1 MTDKIKVIITND
13 QKEIKIPTGVRMLI
27 RRCCNAVLVNEHFE
41 GSAEI
46 SVRFVDDEILHELNR
61 EYRHVDRS
69 TDVLSFPLGE
79 NGVYDINHDTG
90 AKVLGDIVI
99 SMQHAVKQAELYG
112 HSLQREIAFLTVH
125 SMLHLLGYDHEA
137 EGLER
142 VRMREK
148 EEAVLT
154 QLGLKRNDSYYSEDN

>member
-46 SVRFVDDEILHELNR
+46 SVRFVDDEIIHELNR

-99 SMQHAVKQAELYG
+99 SIQHAVKQAELYG